1 MFQGPEY
8 DVFDII
14 QQLFIHKTV
23 YDSTGFDMGTV
34 EAECMFSDALDAIGM
49 VADTIEDSYIEDHD
63 STIYKFHFD
72 RMYEYFELCRKLA
85 RQKGI
90 AFHNEPWVEEARRF
104 INNELGDVPDYSID
118 WAVFIPK
125 KLNRNEKKTYSVL
138 IELGCEFYA
147 YVQLVDSLYNIRDFF
162 YEKEKEL
169 RAETEKPK
177 VLPLPK
183 PKPKTQ
189 TKSNPQRRAA

>member
-8 DVFDII
+8 DIFDII

-34 EAECMFSDALDAIGM
+34 ESDCMFSDALDAIGM
-49 VADTIEDSYIEDHD
+49 VADTIEDSYNEDHD

-90 AFHNEPWVEEARRF
+90 AFHNEPRVEEARRF
-104 INNELGDVPDYSID
+104 INDELNDVPDYSIG
-118 WAVFIPK
+118 WTTVIPK
-125 KLNRNEKKTYSVL
+125 KLNGNPKKTYSVL
-138 IELGCEFYA
+138 IELGCEFYS
-147 YVQLVDSLYNIRDFF
+147 YVPLVDSLYNIRDFF

-169 RAETEKPK
+169 HAEMEKPM
-177 VLPLPK
+177 VLTLQQTK
-183 PKPKTQ
+183 QQ